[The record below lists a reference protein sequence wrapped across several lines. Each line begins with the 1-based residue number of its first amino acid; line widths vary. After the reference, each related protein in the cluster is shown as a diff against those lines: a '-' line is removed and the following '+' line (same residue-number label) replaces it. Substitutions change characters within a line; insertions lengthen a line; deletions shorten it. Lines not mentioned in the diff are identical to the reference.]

1 MLHQIKVK
9 DIPFSTKFRDKGTPI
24 DNLGNYDSSGERIIY
39 LCASERI
46 RQKRLL
52 FVTKLGMMKLVDTS
66 EFDVMKK
73 TVASTKLTDGD
84 ELIGIYE
91 TDART
96 EVLSKFNYDGTVGEE
111 EVVSSDQNIILQ
123 TANGVFLKFPLTDV
137 PQKKKNAV
145 GVRGI
150 KLGSD
155 DYIEDVF
162 NIVDKNAVIGQ
173 MVLPFVAIG
182 DGNNDA
188 EMIEA
193 AEVGIGYGGVREI
206 APAVLACASHA
217 IYDEEKLV
225 EFLERLL

>member
-1 MLHQIKVK
+1 MSRYIFLF
-9 DIPFSTKFRDKGTPI
+9 DLDST
-24 DNLGNYDSSGERIIY
+24 
-39 LCASERI
+39 
-46 RQKRLL
+46 
-52 FVTKLGMMKLVDTS
+52 VTKQEILPTISKKL
-66 EFDVMKK
+66 
-73 TVASTKLTDGD
+73 
-84 ELIGIYE
+84 GIYE
-91 TDART
+91 KMSELT
-96 EVLSKFNYDGTVGEE
+96 ESTMRGEVPFKQSFLQRVDLLKNVPVSEVNEMVSKIQLNNHLVDFIRVNHDRFYIFTGNLDVWIDGLIRKIGMERNTFCSKAIV
-111 EVVSSDQNIILQ
+111 
-123 TANGVFLKFPLTDV
+123 
-137 PQKKKNAV
+137 KN
-145 GVRGI
+145 
-150 KLGSD
+150 

>member
-1 MLHQIKVK
+1 MSRYIFLFDLDSTVTKQEILPTISKRLGIYERMSELTESTMRGE
-9 DIPFSTKFRDKGTPI
+9 IPFKQSFLQRVELLKDVPVSEVNEMVSRIQLNNHLVDFIQKNHDRCHIVTGNLDVGI
-24 DNLGNYDSSGERIIY
+24 DGVVR
-39 LCASERI
+39 
-46 RQKRLL
+46 
-52 FVTKLGMMKLVDTS
+52 KLGMERNT
-66 EFDVMKK
+66 FC
-73 TVASTKLTDGD
+73 
-84 ELIGIYE
+84 
-91 TDART
+91 
-96 EVLSKFNYDGTVGEE
+96 SKAIV
-111 EVVSSDQNIILQ
+111 
-123 TANGVFLKFPLTDV
+123 
-137 PQKKKNAV
+137 KN
-145 GVRGI
+145 
-150 KLGSD
+150 